1 MSILNPLSTAI
12 SASERTLPR
21 PLASLV
27 LVCLALALTASTPVH
42 AQDLQGQIDALSEQ
56 IQRQAESTRH
66 RLDTISRQV
75 DDLLFYQRVGDLAE
89 IDIAWITGPPLSNQQ
104 QPNTTA
110 QGYNNPFRFFTYV
123 FIPRELDRAKKQPLL
138 VLPHGGVHGRFD
150 TRYVT
155 VLRELLEQGYT
166 VVAPE
171 YRGSIGYGAR
181 TYRAID
187 YGGLEIE
194 DTFAARNYM
203 LATYDFLDPRRVGIL
218 GWSHGGLHTLMNIFE
233 HGESYRV
240 AFAGVPVSDLI
251 ARMGYKSQG
260 YRDLYSVDY
269 HIGKSADEN
278 VEEYRKRSPSW
289 NAHKYDGTPLLI
301 HTNTNDED
309 VNVFEV
315 ERLIQ
320 ALKAEGKSGFEY
332 EIFENIPG
340 GHTFDRMDFPQ
351 SREIRAKI
359 WRFLAKHLTPERPAR

>member
-1 MSILNPLSTAI
+1 MLAFCVALLGG
-12 SASERTLPR
+12 LP
-21 PLASLV
+21 
-27 LVCLALALTASTPVH
+27 ALG
-42 AQDLQGQIDALSEQ
+42 QDFQAQIDALRADLD
-56 IQRQAESTRH
+56 RQATSTGH
-66 RLDTISRQV
+66 QLDVISRQV
-75 DDLLFYQRVGDLAE
+75 DDLLFFQRVGDLAE
-89 IDIAWITGPPLSNQQ
+89 IDIAWITGPPLAH
-104 QPNTTA
+104 QPNPTA
-110 QGYNNPFRFFTYV
+110 QGANNPFRFFSYV
-123 FIPRELDRAKKQPLL
+123 FVPRNLDRSKKQPLL
-138 VLPHGGVHGRFD
+138 VFPHGGVHGNFD

-166 VVAPE
+166 VTAPE
-171 YRGSIGYGAR
+171 YRGSTGYGR
-181 TYRAID
+181 GTYEAID

-203 LATYDFLDPRRVGIL
+203 LATYDFLDPKRVGIL

-233 HGESYRV
+233 HGESYAV

-260 YRDLYSVDY
+260 YRDLYSAEF

-278 VEEYRKRSPSW
+278 VDEYRRRSPSW
-289 NAHKYDGTPLLI
+289 NTDKYDGTPLLI

-320 ALKAEGKSGFEY
+320 ALKASGKKGFEY

-351 SREIRAKI
+351 SREIRQKI
-359 WRFLAKHLTPERPAR
+359 WRFLARTLQPERPIR